1 LKETSM
7 NISAS
12 QVKELRDATGA
23 GMMDCKRALGEANGD
38 FDAAVKW
45 LREKGM
51 AKAAKRADKV
61 ASEGTVASYI
71 HMGGKIGVMVE
82 INCETDFVARGDDF
96 RTLVNDICLQICAAN
111 PRWVAVDEVPK
122 SEYDAEMELYVK
134 QAMQTGK
141 PENICRKIAEGKMS
155 KWHGEV
161 CLLEQPFVK
170 DDKKT
175 IKDLIAELTGKCG
188 EKINVRR
195 FVRFELGE
203 GLEKRQNDLAAE
215 VAAEMEKFDSKG

>member
-1 LKETSM
+1 M

-111 PRWVAVDEVPK
+111 PRWVTVEEVPQA
-122 SEYDAEMELYVK
+122 EYDAEMELYVK
-134 QAMQTGK
+134 QALQTGK

-175 IKDLIAELTGKCG
+175 IKGLIAELTGKCG
-188 EKINVRR
+188 EKISVRR

-215 VAAEMEKFDSKG
+215 VAAEMEKFENKG

>member
-1 LKETSM
+1 
-7 NISAS
+7 
-12 QVKELRDATGA
+12 
-23 GMMDCKRALGEANGD
+23 
-38 FDAAVKW
+38 
-45 LREKGM
+45 
-51 AKAAKRADKV
+51 
-61 ASEGTVASYI
+61 
-71 HMGGKIGVMVE
+71 
-82 INCETDFVARGDDF
+82 
-96 RTLVNDICLQICAAN
+96 VNDICLQICAAN